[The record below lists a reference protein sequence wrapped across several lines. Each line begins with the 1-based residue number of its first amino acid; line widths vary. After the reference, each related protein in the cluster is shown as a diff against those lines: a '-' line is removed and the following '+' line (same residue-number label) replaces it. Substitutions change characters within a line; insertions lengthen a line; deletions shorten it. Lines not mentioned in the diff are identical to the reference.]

1 LRASLQAAYG
11 IRLSTVRANLG
22 ALELADLVA
31 FLPDGC
37 ALWQSIGGSRAW
49 SPEMHL
55 LNHIE
60 WRLQILDW
68 RKTKAGKD
76 GRNQPVLTK
85 PPALAEEREAAQSKT
100 SRRASA
106 WEERQKRQAQ
116 APG

>member
-1 LRASLQAAYG
+1 LRASLQAVYG
-11 IRLSTVRANLG
+11 IRLSTVRTNLC

-68 RKTKAGKD
+68 RKTKNGKD

-85 PPALAEEREAAQSKT
+85 YPALAEEREAAQTKT
-100 SRRASA
+100 SLRASA

-116 APG
+116 QPE